1 MSRREEIIA
10 QVRTLP
16 ALPTGAGQLLALLQ
30 DPDVGISI
38 LIERIEYDPG
48 LTSNLLRL
56 ANSAYFAGPR
66 SIGSLREAI
75 VRMGTKR
82 ILQLVITSV
91 VAPMARRP
99 VIGYDLPAGQL
110 LTHSVA
116 VAIAGEQIAEA
127 VHVRPTDHLFTAG
140 LLHDL
145 GKVVLGTFVE
155 VDVAPI
161 RQLAFEESMPFDMAE
176 REVLGIDHAEVGA
189 ILLSGWSL
197 PPDVVEAV
205 RHHHDPEGMYGDK
218 RTVDLVHTADQ
229 LILSSGLGGGSDG
242 LNYRPSE
249 TAVARLNLTPLLC
262 ETVISRTLDAVNEL
276 RGVLEATGGN

>member
-1 MSRREEIIA
+1 VSRREEIIA
-10 QVRTLP
+10 YVRTLP

-30 DPDVGISI
+30 DPDVGISV

-75 VRMGTKR
+75 VRLGTKR

-99 VIGYDLPAGQL
+99 VQGYDLPAGQL

-127 VHVRPTDHLFTAG
+127 VHLRPVDHLFTAG

-145 GKVVLGTFVE
+145 GKIVLGTFVE
-155 VDVAPI
+155 VDAEPI
-161 RQLAFEESMPFDMAE
+161 RRLAFEQSMPFDAAE

-189 ILLSGWSL
+189 QLLASWSL
-197 PPDVVEAV
+197 PADVVEAV
-205 RHHHDPEGMYGDK
+205 RHHHLPENVAGDSF
-218 RTVDLVHTADQ
+218 TVDLVHTADQ
-229 LILSSGLGGGSDG
+229 LILSSGVGAGADG

-249 TAVARLNLTPLLC
+249 GAVTRLNLTPLLC
-262 ETVISRTLDAVNEL
+262 ETVISRTVDAVEEL
-276 RGVLEATGGN
+276 RCVLDSGGGN